1 MKTTSDISFTSL
13 EPFGGGRGGGGV
25 GVGWDQGV
33 RDRKDGKAI
42 REGNRDADTL
52 FLDSTR

>member
-13 EPFGGGRGGGGV
+13 EPFGGGSGGGGV
-25 GVGWDQGV
+25 GGWDQGV
-33 RDRKDGKAI
+33 RDRKDGKAL